1 MKKQIFWYSQSFTKL
16 LFKKK
21 TTILFPIFFLFVGLL
36 MMALTFVLKNKL
48 SYILVVSISAAIM
61 LLTNLIYGGLKAL
74 NIFKDTQDDG
84 LEILILSKPISR
96 LSILTA
102 KNIAFIFVGISY
114 SLFNSISFIIGQVY
128 FSQSINLANLFAWA
142 ICVNFVTYLFFGYL
156 ISLISIK
163 LSPKLSITIPLIS
176 FIGILGGGMGIS
188 STSTTNL
195 NNAAYYLET
204 KNEYQN
210 SGKLAD
216 LENFYLKNNKDAF
229 YIIPNGFNK
238 NFSEKQI
245 SYLDKVVSIS
255 NNSAKEMQWYTYLAF
270 PYQFFSV
277 FVDPNAKL
285 FNSNNKNYLDNT
297 LFYNHQDSVENS
309 YKLKLASDLV
319 QVPFNEK
326 GKVIKKYIIPG
337 ALKNKTIYKNQEN
350 SNIIYAR
357 EKASK
362 FNVSF
367 PEDEYVFASPNNLVG
382 EIKWDYIQEI
392 IQLPWFQKVVEN
404 FYNEKLA
411 DKDLIK
417 DEILELISQEINRVN
432 NPLYTDFE
440 GLSTLTD
447 KNSFSSGKIKS
458 LTEQKVYFAVAYLY
472 YIYFAHNN
480 STTLR
485 ALLYNVNT
493 FDYQPS
499 SFKVKI
505 GDFNYFIGGFGSYS
519 LIQKV
524 EDQKVIMRYEL
535 TKSNNTLFQSL
546 DTVYEYSKD
555 KKIIIKSTFI
565 AIWITMLILVM
576 VLNTAILVRKDYK

>member
-1 MKKQIFWYSQSFTKL
+1 MT
-16 LFKKK
+16 
-21 TTILFPIFFLFVGLL
+21 
-36 MMALTFVLKNKL
+36 LTFVLENQL
-48 SYILVVSISAAIM
+48 SYILVVSISATIM

-102 KNIAFIFVGISY
+102 KNMAFIFIGISY
-114 SLFNSISFIIGQVY
+114 SLFNSISFIIAQVY
-128 FSQSINLANLFAWA
+128 FSQSVNLVNLLGLA

-229 YIIPNGFNK
+229 YIIPNGFDK

-255 NNSAKEMQWYTYLAF
+255 NNSAKEIQWYTYLAF

-285 FNSNNKNYLDNT
+285 FNSNNKNYLDNS
-297 LFYNHQDSVENS
+297 LFYNHKDSVENS
-309 YKLKLASDLV
+309 YKLKLANDLV
-319 QVPFNEK
+319 QVPFTENRK
-326 GKVIKKYIIPG
+326 IIKKYIIPG

-357 EKASK
+357 ENASK

-392 IQLPWFQKVVEN
+392 IQLPEFQKVVKK

-411 DKDLIK
+411 NKDLIK
-417 DEILELISQEINRVN
+417 DEILELLSQEINRVN

-458 LTEQKVYFAVAYLY
+458 LTEQKVYFAVAYIY
-472 YIYFAHNN
+472 YIYFAYNN
-480 STTLR
+480 STTLK
-485 ALLYNVNT
+485 ALLYNINT

-499 SFKVKI
+499 SFKIKI
-505 GDFNYFIGGFGSYS
+505 GDFNYFVGGFGSYS

-546 DTVYEYSKD
+546 DTVYEYSKE

-565 AIWITMLILVM
+565 AIWITALFLVM
-576 VLNTAILVRKDYK
+576 VLNTTILVRKDYK

>member
-1 MKKQIFWYSQSFTKL
+1 
-16 LFKKK
+16 
-21 TTILFPIFFLFVGLL
+21 
-36 MMALTFVLKNKL
+36 MALTFVLKNKL

-238 NFSEKQI
+238 NFSKKQI